1 LCVLG
6 SLARD
11 ELDAVDDLFGGVVE
25 VVDDDHFVV
34 GLEQGQGCEGADV
47 ARAASDEDGADDH
60 DEIGLAAAAE
70 KKVSVEE
77 STKIKS
83 AESLSVKK

>member
-1 LCVLG
+1 
-6 SLARD
+6 
-11 ELDAVDDLFGGVVE
+11 
-25 VVDDDHFVV
+25 
-34 GLEQGQGCEGADV
+34 LEQGQGCEGADV